1 MPKKETL
8 PLILALLTTTLLL
21 GGGFWWFSQ
30 RLANLGGSTGS
41 TSPTSGNQ
49 ISGDQAS
56 GNLEMRLSAG
66 KQLLIAETTPNSGN
80 SEALSHKQAG
90 IAAFAAQNYPEA
102 VTAFTAALK
111 ARRNDPE
118 TLIYLNNA
126 RIGTQDAFEIAI
138 AVPLDSNLNGSLEML
153 RGVAQAQSEFN
164 QTEFNQSVTANQGRK
179 LLRVLIVNDGGELE
193 TTKQVATALVNNP
206 DVLGLVGHNSSDMS
220 LAAGDIYRQG
230 KLVMISPTSTS
241 VKLSNFSPYV
251 FRTVPSDF
259 VAARSLANH
268 MVTQLKQQQAAV
280 FFNSQSAYSQSL
292 KSEFSAAL
300 SLEGGQVV
308 NEFDL
313 SDAAFD
319 AANSLKQ
326 AQQSGATVLAL
337 FPNSELLD
345 RVLQVVQ
352 LNQRKLAL
360 LGGDDIYSPKT
371 LSVVGEAT
379 QGMRIAVPWHIL
391 AHPNSSF
398 VQESRQL
405 WGADVNWRTATSY
418 DAMSAFTAIA
428 ATEPNLSRERI
439 QSTLASPSFSVTNGS
454 GIVKFSTSGDRNQA
468 IQLVTVVA
476 GRRSGY
482 GYDFVPLP

>member
-1 MPKKETL
+1 MSRKETL
-8 PLILALLTTTLLL
+8 PLILALLTTALLL
-21 GGGFWWFSQ
+21 SLGVWWFSQ
-30 RLANLGGSTGS
+30 RLAKLGGSTSLPSSNPVSNPG
-41 TSPTSGNQ
+41 PNQ
-49 ISGDQAS
+49 PS
-56 GNLEMRLSAG
+56 GNLEARLSAG
-66 KQLLIAETTPNSGN
+66 ETLLVPESTPNA
-80 SEALSHKQAG
+80 EALSQKQAG

-111 ARRNDPE
+111 TKRNDPE

-126 RIGTQDAFEIAI
+126 RIGMQDAVEIAI

-153 RGVAQAQSEFN
+153 RGVAQAQ
-164 QTEFNQSVTANQGRK
+164 TEFNQSVNANPGRK
-179 LLRVLIVNDGGELE
+179 PLRVLIANDGGELS
-193 TTKQVATALVNNP
+193 TTKQVATALANNQA
-206 DVLGLVGHNSSDMS
+206 VMGVVGHNSSDMS

-268 MVTQLKQQQAAV
+268 MVTQLKQQRAAV
-280 FFNSQSAYSQSL
+280 FFNSQSAYSQSI

-308 NEFDL
+308 SEFDL
-313 SDAAFD
+313 SNAAFD
-319 AANSLKQ
+319 AGNSLKQ

-360 LGGDDIYSPKT
+360 LGGDDVYSPKT
-371 LSVVGEAT
+371 LSVVGEAA

-391 AHPNSSF
+391 AHPNSNF

-418 DAMSAFTAIA
+418 DALSVFSAIVAS
-428 ATEPNLSRERI
+428 EPHLSRESI
-439 QSTLASPSFSVTNGS
+439 QAALASPSFSVTNGS
-454 GIVKFSTSGDRNQA
+454 GLVKFSTSGDRNQA
-468 IQLVTVVA
+468 IQLVTVAA